1 MTKLR
6 RGVAVIALSAIAA
19 GTGAAGLAGWR
30 TFTVS
35 AAGEE
40 IAPIAKYEFKD
51 ADNFGYDSMGN
62 YHMQYRNH
70 WMQDGTGPL
79 LNNGT
84 LIEGGG
90 VEFSVEKDGGGN
102 VTKGF
107 CISQDKNNN
116 MFEDITAFTLAFE
129 LKISE
134 GGTWDHY
141 IGVGNS
147 NGHDFNVHSAADGP
161 VQARLAANG
170 VAKKDGTGDMEGYWN
185 SASLIG
191 SATTDFQ
198 KIVISAQPGGQLRA
212 WVNGTE
218 YTDNDWM
225 PAALPADWSP
235 MNDVS
240 TFSIG
245 GAWNGAAAYCT
256 TGAVKNVAVYNFAMD
271 DTCAAAYNTNGKV
284 TADDIGG
291 MKKITAITVNEADF
305 TGGAATKVALNAA
318 MTTDAMFA
326 QLNEAQATLTLSEG
340 EPIKTPVT
348 WTEVVKEDTKYIAKG
363 TVNTGKVGYVNT
375 AAGGNAV
382 SYELEV
388 ADIKSVGDP
397 VFPENAIFKSEV
409 KDSMTIDELLAAMN
423 KATVTVTMGDESTQE
438 IEVTFTRIE
447 NAMGKYTA
455 YGDVELNGSVV
466 STVVLPLEIPVDN
479 EGDYQEL
486 LPVAK
491 WEFEDA
497 ANTGKDT
504 MGNYNLGPVAR
515 EGGDLGNPLGMG
527 TVQDGR
533 LYLSGDD
540 MLACDAM
547 NDVGDNIG
555 NGFTLNFQFEA
566 EGIQTNCDHGRA
578 VPVGFGINEWDPS
591 VACIFFM
598 NENEKILRVGAKEI
612 ASDNGNVYWGPGV
625 LENAYEGVHTI
636 TLSVRPG
643 EKFRVYADGVQT
655 FENDCPA
662 NWTTKHSNMAFAI
675 GGFCTWGN
683 GYSRFKGWVD
693 NVSVYN
699 FAMSLEQSNKLWEK
713 GKIVVGDMDGEVVT
727 SISQT
732 PKFENDQVTN
742 GKLTDALTDTQAIR
756 RVNKATVDAV
766 FADDSKVALN
776 VTWKKL
782 EKQNDKWYIVGEV
795 DPSNIGYATILT
807 GAQEVKQEV
816 TVERVARTVAVAGAS
831 NGTVTV
837 DKAEAYLGE
846 TVTITCTPA
855 EGYAVDK
862 VEVNGETIEAKDGVY
877 SFVIE
882 GIDNYE
888 VSATFK
894 VAANQGGDN
903 ANGEGGCGGCGSSL
917 TLGIGGGIML
927 AGAALTV
934 LLALKKKK
942 D

>member
-62 YHMQYRNH
+62 YHMQYRNE
-70 WMQDGTGPL
+70 WMSGGTGPL
-79 LNNGT
+79 CNEGT
-84 LIEGGG
+84 LIDGGG
-90 VEFSVEKDGGGN
+90 VEFAGK
-102 VTKGF
+102 F
-107 CISQDKNNN
+107 CISQEKNNN
-116 MFEDITAFTLAFE
+116 MFDDVTAFTLAFE
-129 LKISE
+129 IKIAAESPAW
-134 GGTWDHY
+134 GHY
-141 IGVGNS
+141 IGVS
-147 NGHDFNVHSAADGP
+147 NTGLKKNFYVHAAADGA
-161 VQARLAANG
+161 VQGRLAANG
-170 VAKKDGTGDMEGYWN
+170 VTKKDGTGDMEGYWN

>member
-6 RGVAVIALSAIAA
+6 KGVAVIALSAIAA

-70 WMQDGTGPL
+70 WVQDGTGPL

-116 MFEDITAFTLAFE
+116 MFEDVTAFTLAFE

-147 NGHDFNVHSAADGP
+147 NGHDFNVHSAADGL

-170 VAKKDGTGDMEGYWN
+170 VAKKDGTDDMGGYWN

-245 GAWNGAAAYCT
+245 ARWNGAADRCSV
-256 TGAVKNVAVYNFAMD
+256 GAMKNVVVYNFAMD
-271 DTCAAAYNTNGKV
+271 ATCAAAYTTNGKV

-326 QLNEAQATLTLSEG
+326 QLNDAQATLTLSEG

-397 VFPENAIFKSEV
+397 VFPEGAVFKSAV
-409 KDSMTIDELLAAMN
+409 KDSMTNDAILAAMN
-423 KATVTVTMGDESTQE
+423 TATVTVTMGDDSTHDV
-438 IEVTFTRIE
+438 EVTFTRIE
-447 NAMGKYTA
+447 NKMGKYTA
-455 YGDVELNGSVV
+455 YGDVMLSGSSVG
-466 STVVLPLEIPVDN
+466 TIVLPLEVLVDN
-479 EGDYQEL
+479 EGDFKEL
-486 LPVAK
+486 LPIAK
-491 WEFEDA
+491 WEFEDPT
-497 ANTGKDT
+497 NTGKDT
-504 MGNYNLGPVAR
+504 MGNYDLGKVAKM
-515 EGGDLGNPLGMG
+515 GGDLGDPWG
-527 TVQDGR
+527 TGTIQDGR
-533 LYLSGDD
+533 LYLSGQDV
-540 MLACDAM
+540 LACPAM
-547 NDVGDNIG
+547 NDVGDNVG

-699 FAMSLEQSNKLWEK
+699 FAMSLEQSNALWEK

-766 FADDSKVALN
+766 FANDSKVALN

-837 DKAEAYLGE
+837 DKTEAYLGD

-882 GIDNYE
+882 GINNYE

>member
-116 MFEDITAFTLAFE
+116 MFEDVTAFTLAFE

-147 NGHDFNVHSAADGP
+147 NGHDFNVHSAADGL

-170 VAKKDGTGDMEGYWN
+170 VTKKGGTEDMGGYWN

-245 GAWNGAAAYCT
+245 ARWNGAADRCSV
-256 TGAVKNVAVYNFAMD
+256 GAMKNVVVYNFAMD
-271 DTCAAAYNTNGKV
+271 ATCAAAYTTNGKV

-397 VFPENAIFKSEV
+397 VFPENAIFKSAV

-555 NGFTLNFQFEA
+555 NGFTLNFQFQPDGLLPDRGA
-566 EGIQTNCDHGRA
+566 
-578 VPVGFGINEWDPS
+578 PVSFGFNDWSVSNACFFFSAGNERG
-591 VACIFFM
+591 
-598 NENEKILRVGAKEI
+598 LRIGAKDI
-612 ASDNGNVYWGPGV
+612 AHSNTDDKNIFWGPVV
-625 LENAYEGVHTI
+625 LENAQDNRMHNV

-643 EKFRVYADGVQT
+643 EKFRVYVDGVQA

-662 NWTTKHSNMAFAI
+662 GWTVKHSNMAFAL
-675 GGFCTWGN
+675 GGSCVWGN
-683 GYSRFKGWVD
+683 GYDKWKGWLD
-693 NVSVYN
+693 NVSIYN

-766 FADDSKVALN
+766 FANDSKVALN

>member
-245 GAWNGAAAYCT
+245 ARWNGAADRCSV
-256 TGAVKNVAVYNFAMD
+256 GAMKNVVVYNFAMD
-271 DTCAAAYNTNGKV
+271 ATCAAAYTTNGKV

-291 MKKITAITVNEADF
+291 MKKITAITVNEDDF

>member
-245 GAWNGAAAYCT
+245 ARWNGAADRCSV
-256 TGAVKNVAVYNFAMD
+256 GAMKNVVVYNFAMD
-271 DTCAAAYNTNGKV
+271 ATCAAAYTTNGKV

-291 MKKITAITVNEADF
+291 MKKITAITVNEDDF

-699 FAMSLEQSNKLWEK
+699 FAMSLEQSNKPWEK